1 MTEHSSQNDPGDPA
15 TRSQRDDADDGAA
28 VGVSAGD
35 AAAFRAAYGTLR
47 GPLKRRSDRFSSL
60 ETWLAQAQFDRTT
73 DEYLASAVRRSAV
86 AAAAGFVLFA
96 VLLGGV
102 APRVDALAFP
112 SNYTGLTGATVV
124 TAVGLTGGIFVLS
137 LLAHYYY
144 PRVWA
149 TWRRRHIDAD
159 LPHAVVFMY
168 VLSEAGLDLQETLR
182 RVADSEETY
191 GEVAREFRGIVVDMD
206 RFGLDTLTALKEAKR
221 RTPSTELAEFLDDL
235 GNVIE
240 SGGHLDGFLETRSES
255 QLRQSRQRQ
264 ENLLETVAAIVE
276 GYITIVFAGPIFLV
290 TILVIMGF
298 IGVNTLVFVNLMTYL
313 VIPAGIVGFLAFF
326 GLFNRPY
333 ERSLRLEPDEQQSD
347 DTVTEGPEVSAYRR
361 ASRIRSVGQFIDQP
375 VVSMQQRP
383 VLSLALTVPAA
394 ILVWFAFAAAG
405 VATPAE
411 YSEDPIRTTTM
422 LGVVPALIPSAGLM
436 LADESERRR
445 AKSVRRRLP
454 EVLRGLGGSTKNGVL
469 LPDAISL
476 AARRSEGALATH
488 LQHLDNEIRV
498 TGNLQRAIR
507 TFAAE
512 VGVSRVTRVSKILVE
527 GHQTSG
533 SLENVLEISSEDARE
548 RYRLDVE
555 WRHAMQPY
563 VAFFVIGVLV
573 YTFIILIFVEVFFP
587 ILTDAGVEA
596 LGGRL
601 SFGPGDNTLPVTAY
615 EAALYHSLLI
625 QAVGNGLVMGKL
637 VEGSLISGLKYVNP
651 LLVIVVVI
659 FYVV

>member
-1 MTEHSSQNDPGDPA
+1 MTEHSSQNDPADPA

-28 VGVSAGD
+28 IGVSAGD

-86 AAAAGFVLFA
+86 AAAAAFVFFA

-124 TAVGLTGGIFVLS
+124 TAVGLTGGVFVLS

-206 RFGLDTLTALKEAKR
+206 RFGLDTLTALKEAKG

-240 SGGHLDGFLETRSES
+240 SGGHLDGFLETRSEN

-394 ILVWFAFAAAG
+394 ILVWFAFVAAG

-454 EVLRGLGGSTKNGVL
+454 EVLRGLGDSTKNGVL

-488 LQHLDNEIRV
+488 LQRLDNEIRV

-563 VAFFVIGVLV
+563 VAFFLIGVLV

-601 SFGPGDNTLPVTAY
+601 SFGPSDSTLPVTAY